1 MQTKPLH
8 LTLFYPGPD
17 FHDLEPC
24 VQFTPVSEA
33 TLARQA
39 REQNRLTEIGRV
51 ELLVAYRVQDFRRKL
66 SRALVVGFV
75 AGALVTSLVVYAVG

>member
-1 MQTKPLH
+1 MQTKPLY

-17 FHDLEPC
+17 FKDLEPC
-24 VQFTPVSEA
+24 VQFTPASEA

-39 REQNRLTEIGRV
+39 MDQNRLIEMGKA
-51 ELLVAYRVQDFRRKL
+51 ELLVAYRLQDFRRKL

-75 AGALVTSLVVYAVG
+75 AGVLAASLAAYAIG